1 MRREGAEE
9 GIMCAGGGEE
19 GGRWCAEGVDLR
31 HNRKKVE
38 HLRFFVLFLSKQVF
52 WGFDRE
58 FVKA

>member
-1 MRREGAEE
+1 
-9 GIMCAGGGEE
+9 MCAGGGEE